1 MNEKIETLII
11 ICIAILLLVIFAML
25 AICISFDIEIRSID
39 KNIKQNEELTD
50 EDKKIIEN
58 TQNSIVHLWGVGTGF
73 IYKEDEDNIYIVTNK
88 HVVEHYEIHF
98 TSSSKSP
105 TPPSFKNQIYLPYI
119 KFIDSNI
126 KYKNE
131 IQNISMNS
139 EKFSKINY
147 FKSMQH
153 LINFQNM
160 TAKNLEYFAFFKT
173 DSKHD
178 IAMIAVPKKSL
189 NISPEYQISKVKFAK
204 QNPPHDQKIYV
215 LGNAGGLQKSPILSK
230 GNIIN
235 EYNPLESLFTY
246 RDQYFMDLF
255 HGKINEDQLNDSLY
269 IAAVDTENFLNFV
282 YHGGSTFDTKFWKSA
297 KEKATNALDNQ
308 RWRDTVELIN
318 NSKSENDSVA
328 RWAVDHWQMWDKNL
342 GYKYFKE

>member
-246 RDQYFMDLF
+246 RDQYFIKYNAKTHNGQSGSPTFNESGECVGMHTF
-255 HGKINEDQLNDSLY
+255 ANGEIFKIPFSNKQICIS
-269 IAAVDTENFLNFV
+269 
-282 YHGGSTFDTKFWKSA
+282 SA
-297 KEKATNALDNQ
+297 TYS
-308 RWRDTVELIN
+308 IN
-318 NSKSENDSVA
+318 NETIALFIEK
-328 RWAVDHWQMWDKNL
+328 
-342 GYKYFKE
+342 